1 VKDDRYLKQED
12 AMIIQCEKC
21 RTKFNLDES
30 LLKNDGS
37 KVRCSLCKHVFMAY
51 PPEQAF
57 YEDFD
62 TIGMSQEELEG
73 VLAEEVAD
81 AGEKDQEVGFDAVFE
96 ETLEDL
102 EKLETISS
110 EDLDDFVGKEAAA
123 TEETIAHTKMKKEP
137 LPADIEEEYVE
148 GYGDEAEVATT
159 ASVQERR
166 PRSRFLPIFLVIIFL
181 LTGTA
186 AVIYFWAPELIPDF
200 LSFLKPPVK
209 QEIIDMGTRRLSFHA
224 VDGSFVDSEKAGKL
238 FVVRGMVKNGYP
250 KSRSFILIKVEILD
264 DKGGQVVRRKL
275 AYAGNNFKNE
285 EIKVMSM
292 EEIGKAMKNRYGM
305 GRKNFNVPTN
315 TTIPFMAVFEDL
327 PKNLGEFTVEAA
339 SSSPGLAEQ

>member
-1 VKDDRYLKQED
+1 
-12 AMIIQCEKC
+12 MIIQCEKC

-30 LLKNDGS
+30 LLKNGGS
-37 KVRCSLCKHVFMAY
+37 KVRCSICKHVFRAY
-51 PPEQAF
+51 PLEQVF
-57 YEDFD
+57 TEDVD
-62 TIGMSQEELEG
+62 IIGVSQEELEEM
-73 VLAEEVAD
+73 LAEEEAE
-81 AGEKDQEVGFDAVFE
+81 AAEKDREIDFDTVFE

-102 EKLETISS
+102 EKLETISP
-110 EDLDDFVGKEAAA
+110 EDLDDFVGEEVTA
-123 TEETIAHTKMKKEP
+123 TEEALDRINMKVKS
-137 LPADIEEEYVE
+137 LPADIEEEYFE
-148 GYGDEAEVATT
+148 GYGDEAEIATT
-159 ASVQERR
+159 TSPQERR
-166 PRSRFLPIFLVIIFL
+166 PRARFLPIFLVIIFL

-186 AVIYFWAPELIPDF
+186 AAIYFWAPELIPDS

-209 QEIIDMGTRRLSFHA
+209 QEIIDMGTRQLSFHA
-224 VDGSFVDSEKAGKL
+224 VDGSFVDSEKAGQL

-264 DKGGQVVRRKL
+264 DKGQVVMRKL
-275 AYAGNNFKNE
+275 AYAGNNFKDE

-315 TTIPFMAVFEDL
+315 TTLPFMAVFEDL

-339 SSSPGLAEQ
+339 SSSPGLAKQ

>member
-1 VKDDRYLKQED
+1 
-12 AMIIQCEKC
+12 MIIQCEKC
-21 RTKFNLDES
+21 RKKFNLDES

-37 KVRCSLCKHVFMAY
+37 KVRCSLCKHIFMAY
-51 PPEQAF
+51 PPEQVF
-57 YEDFD
+57 SEDFD
-62 TIGMSQEELEG
+62 TIGVSPEELEG
-73 VLAEEVAD
+73 VLAEEDAD
-81 AGEKDQEVGFDAVFE
+81 VRKKDQEVDFDAVFE
-96 ETLEDL
+96 ERLEDL

-110 EDLDDFVGKEAAA
+110 EDLDDFVGEEAAA
-123 TEETIAHTKMKKEP
+123 TEETIDRTKLKKEYI
-137 LPADIEEEYVE
+137 PADIEEEYVE

-166 PRSRFLPIFLVIIFL
+166 SRSRFLPIFLVIIL
-181 LTGTA
+181 LLAGAA
-186 AVIYFWAPELIPDF
+186 AVIYFWAPELIPDS

-209 QEIIDMGTRRLSFHA
+209 QEIIDMGTSRLSFHA
-224 VDGSFVDSEKAGKL
+224 VDGSFVDSEKAGQL

-250 KSRSFILIKVEILD
+250 KSRSFMLIKVEILD
-264 DKGGQVVRRKL
+264 DKEQVVRRKL

-315 TTIPFMAVFEDL
+315 TTIPFMAVFKDL